1 MAAAKDMDLSGLP
14 ETTPPKPTK
23 PLRFADIAV
32 TATAKEFAGIY
43 RDKQYHEPD
52 FSATL
57 PRAASAGVEKVMLTG
72 MSLDDVDFNTKLV
85 EQHPTQCSLTIGI
98 HPYHA
103 AIQESDLQAEMVRLE
118 QCVDKAVAT
127 TPCPISAY
135 GELGLDYDRTNHAS
149 KEDQL
154 RVFRAQMDLVATKQW
169 DLPLFLHCRAACD
182 DFIEMISPYLPQL
195 KRKGVV
201 HSFVGSTAEMH
212 KLLDLGLDVSV
223 NAFSFAERES
233 VDMVAAVPLDRLHLE
248 TDSPWGEIKTTSPLA
263 TRYCTNTPGI
273 PSSKK
278 RDKWDPAYMVKERNE
293 SCAIAAVAFIVA
305 GLKGLSVDEVASAA
319 WENSNAMFNFTEVN

>member
-14 ETTPPKPTK
+14 ETAPPKPTK

-43 RDKQYHEPD
+43 RGKQYHKPD
-52 FSATL
+52 FAATL

-103 AIQESDLQAEMVRLE
+103 AIQESNVQAEMAQLE
-118 QCVDKAVAT
+118 KCVDKAVAT
-127 TPCPISAY
+127 TPCPISAF
-135 GELGLDYDRTNHAS
+135 GELGLDYDRTNRAS
-149 KEDQL
+149 KDDQL
-154 RVFRAQMDLVATKQW
+154 RVFRAQMDLIATKQW

-195 KRKGVV
+195 KREGVV

-212 KLLDLGLDVSV
+212 KLLDLGLDISV
-223 NAFSFAERES
+223 NAFSFADRES
-233 VDMVAAVPLDRLHLE
+233 VDMVAAVPLERLHLE
-248 TDSPWGEIKTTSPLA
+248 TDSPWGEIKPTSRLA
-263 TRYCTNTPGI
+263 TRYCNNAPNL

-293 SCAIAAVAFIVA
+293 SCAIAAVAFVVA

-319 WENSNAMFNFTEVN
+319 WENSNAMFNFTEAN

>member
-14 ETTPPKPTK
+14 ETAPPKPTK

-43 RDKQYHEPD
+43 RGRQCHEPD
-52 FSATL
+52 FAATL

-103 AIQESDLQAEMVRLE
+103 AIQESDVQGEMARLE

-127 TPCPISAY
+127 TPRPISAF

-195 KRKGVV
+195 KRKGIV

-212 KLLDLGLDVSV
+212 KLLDLGLDISV
-223 NAFSFAERES
+223 NAFSFADRES
-233 VDMVAAVPLDRLHLE
+233 VDMVAAMPLKRLHLE
-248 TDSPWGEIKTTSPLA
+248 TDSPWGEIKSTSPLA
-263 TRYCTNTPGI
+263 TRYCTNAPGL

-293 SCAIAAVAFIVA
+293 SCTIAAVAFIVA
-305 GLKGLSVDEVASAA
+305 GLKGLSVAEVASAV

>member
-14 ETTPPKPTK
+14 ETAPPKPTK

-32 TATAKEFAGIY
+32 TATAKEFAGTY
-43 RDKQYHEPD
+43 RGKQYHKPD
-52 FSATL
+52 FAATL
-57 PRAASAGVEKVMLTG
+57 ARAASAGVEKVMLTG
-72 MSLDDVDFNTKLV
+72 MSLDDVDFNTKLI

-103 AIQESDLQAEMVRLE
+103 AIQESDLQAEMARLE

-127 TPCPISAY
+127 TPCLISAY

-154 RVFRAQMDLVATKQW
+154 RVFRAQMDLIATKQW

-182 DFIEMISPYLPQL
+182 DFIETISPYLPQL

-201 HSFVGSTAEMH
+201 HSFVGSTVEMN
-212 KLLDLGLDVSV
+212 KLLDLGLDISV
-223 NAFSFAERES
+223 NAFSFADRES
-233 VDMVAAVPLDRLHLE
+233 VDMVTAVPLDRLHLE
-248 TDSPWGEIKTTSPLA
+248 TDSPWGEIKSTSPLA
-263 TRYCTNTPGI
+263 TRYCANAPDL

-293 SCAIAAVAFIVA
+293 SCATAAVAFIVA

-319 WENSNAMFNFTEVN
+319 WENSNAMFSFTEVN

>member
-1 MAAAKDMDLSGLP
+1 
-14 ETTPPKPTK
+14 
-23 PLRFADIAV
+23 
-32 TATAKEFAGIY
+32 
-43 RDKQYHEPD
+43 
-52 FSATL
+52 
-57 PRAASAGVEKVMLTG
+57 MLTG

-103 AIQESDLQAEMVRLE
+103 AIQESDVQAEMARLE
-118 QCVDKAVAT
+118 QSVDNALKA
-127 TPCPISAY
+127 TPRAISAF
-135 GELGLDYDRTNHAS
+135 GELGLDYDRTNYAS

-154 RVFRAQMDLVATKQW
+154 RVFRAQMDLIATKQW

-201 HSFVGSTAEMH
+201 HSFVGSTAEMR
-212 KLLDLGLDVSV
+212 KLLDLGLDISV
-223 NAFSFAERES
+223 NAFSFADRES

-248 TDSPWGEIKTTSPLA
+248 TDSPWGEIKSTSPLA
-263 TRYCTNTPGI
+263 TRYCTNAPGL

-278 RDKWDPAYMVKERNE
+278 REKWDPAYMVKERNE
-293 SCAIAAVAFIVA
+293 SCAITAVTFIVA

-319 WENSNAMFNFTEVN
+319 WENSGAIFNFTEVN